1 MRIITDGEFNGKTAL
16 VRADYNVPIDENG
29 TVTDNTRIAA
39 TLPTL
44 KYLLDSGAKL
54 VLCSHLGRPDGKY
67 ADKYSLAPVASELEK
82 LISEKVIFADD
93 PLVTGEKAKSALEV
107 LKSSDARILL
117 LENTRFRSD
126 EESCS
131 ESFSEELAGF
141 GDVFVMDAFG
151 CAHRAHS
158 STYGAASYL
167 SAYSGFL
174 MANEV
179 KYLSELLEA
188 PEKPFCVVLGGSKV
202 SDKIGV
208 ITNLLKKA
216 DIILIGGA
224 MAFTFL
230 SALGMKTGR
239 SLVEEDKKD
248 LALQILSDAQKS
260 SVRIILPSD
269 VRAGRSLEDTDAF
282 ICDAGNI
289 PDDLMGLDIGPE
301 TEKIFTQFIAESRT
315 VIFNGPMGVFENSG
329 FESGTKTVVK
339 AMYDSDAIT
348 IVGGGDS
355 AAAVSKFGMTD
366 KMTHIS
372 TGGGAS
378 LELLE
383 GKILPGVKIC
393 SGETK

>member
-1 MRIITDGEFNGKTAL
+1 MRIITDGEFNGKTVL
-16 VRADYNVPIDENG
+16 VRADYNVPVDENG
-29 TVTDNTRIAA
+29 KVTDSTRISA

-44 KYLLDSGAKL
+44 RYLLDSGAKL

-67 ADKYSLAPVASELEK
+67 SVRYSLAPVVRELESM
-82 LISEKVIFADD
+82 LSEKVIFADD
-93 PLVTGEKAKSALEV
+93 PLVTGEKAKRALDE
-107 LKSSDARILL
+107 LKNSDARILL

-131 ESFSEELAGF
+131 ESFSKELAAF

-151 CAHRAHS
+151 CAHRAHA
-158 STYGAASYL
+158 STFGAAAYL
-167 SAYSGFL
+167 KAYSGFL

-179 KYLSELLEA
+179 KYLGELLED

-216 DIILIGGA
+216 DTILIGGA

-230 SALGMKTGR
+230 SAQGMNTGR

-248 LALQILSDAQKS
+248 LALQILDDAEKMN
-260 SVRIILPSD
+260 VRIVLPSD
-269 VRAGRSLEDTDAF
+269 IRAGKSLEDTEVSVFDTS
-282 ICDAGNI
+282 GI
-289 PDDLMGLDIGPE
+289 PDDMMGLDIGPE
-301 TEKIFTQFIAESRT
+301 TEKKFEQIIAESRT
-315 VIFNGPMGVFENSG
+315 VVFNGPMGVFENPG

-339 AMYDSDAIT
+339 AMYISDAIT
-348 IVGGGDS
+348 VVGGGDS
-355 AAAVSKFGMTD
+355 AAAVSKFGLTD

-383 GKILPGVKIC
+383 GKILPGVRIC
-393 SGETK
+393 SGENK